1 MIHGMWGGSWCWD
14 NYKTFFEKRGYH
26 CVTTTLRHHDINP
39 MAHPDSM
46 LGTTSLLD
54 YVNDLQQEILQLNMK
69 PIVMGHS
76 MGGLLAQILGSR
88 NLAKALVLLTPAPPS
103 GIMSLSPGTIKSF
116 WNVLT
121 KWGFWKTA
129 NRQIFDG
136 AVYSI
141 LHLMPEDQQKIIFD
155 KFVYESG
162 RAESE
167 IGFWF
172 LDSQRASSVNASK
185 IKCPMLVISG
195 SEDRI
200 TPASIVE
207 KIAKKYEP
215 LSTYRSFENH
225 AHWLI
230 GEPGWQEIADY
241 ISTWLDNIS
250 R

>member
-14 NYKTFFEKRGYH
+14 NYKTFFENKGYH
-26 CVTTTLRHHDINP
+26 CVTTTLRHHDMNP
-39 MAHPDSM
+39 AAHPDSM

-69 PIVMGHS
+69 AIVMGHS

-88 NLAKALVLLTPAPPS
+88 DLAKALVLLTPAPPS
-103 GIMSLSPGTIKSF
+103 GILSLNPSTIKSF
-116 WNVLT
+116 WGILT
-121 KWGFWKTA
+121 KWGFWETA
-129 NRQIFDG
+129 NRQLFNE

-162 RAESE
+162 WAASE

-172 LDSQRASSVNASK
+172 LDSKRASAVDASK

-215 LSTYRSFENH
+215 LSTYRSFDNH
-225 AHWLI
+225 AHWVI

-241 ISTWLDNIS
+241 ISAWLDNIS

>member
-46 LGTTSLLD
+46 LGKTSLLD
-54 YVNDLQQEILQLNMK
+54 YVNDLEQEILQLNME

-88 NLAKALVLLTPAPPS
+88 DLAKALVLLTPAPPS
-103 GIMSLSPGTIKSF
+103 GIMSLSPGTIKCF
-116 WNVLT
+116 WNVLA

-129 NRQIFDG
+129 NRQIFDE
-136 AVYSI
+136 AVYSL

-162 RAESE
+162 RAASE

-172 LDSQRASSVNASK
+172 LDSKRASYVDSIK
-185 IKCPMLVISG
+185 IKCPVLVISG

-200 TPASIVE
+200 TPANIVE

-225 AHWLI
+225 AHWVI

-241 ISTWLDNIS
+241 ISEWLDNLS
-250 R
+250 H